1 MQSALSQEKHR
12 EFSVPLGTLTG
23 SNLLRDKGPGIPIDI
38 SFSGSVVTD
47 LKSEFTSAGI
57 NQTKHQILMTVKG
70 YQVLMAPGINTTVE
84 VETTVAVAE
93 TVIVG
98 QVPEF
103 MADLSAL
110 KQ

>member
-1 MQSALSQEKHR
+1 MNR
-12 EFSVPLGTLTG
+12 
-23 SNLLRDKGPGIPIDI
+23 
-38 SFSGSVVTD
+38 SGSVVTD

>member
-1 MQSALSQEKHR
+1 
-12 EFSVPLGTLTG
+12 
-23 SNLLRDKGPGIPIDI
+23 
-38 SFSGSVVTD
+38 
-47 LKSEFTSAGI
+47 
-57 NQTKHQILMTVKG
+57 
-70 YQVLMAPGINTTVE
+70 MAPGINTTVE